1 MGAYAIIKVPSGIS
15 GLDEMLGGGFPKGRI
30 ILVCGEPG
38 TGKTVFSLQFLTSA
52 AERGTHGV
60 YVALGEPK
68 NLVKENTES
77 FAWNINEKEKKG
89 SLRLFN
95 SGDLPWLH
103 LSYERSRSEEDAI
116 KRAFNKI
123 TDSAKVIGAE
133 ILVIDSLTSMTIN
146 EPSASAKR
154 HMISKLFDNLRNEGY
169 TAILT
174 SEATSENE
182 CYIEEILADGVI
194 RLGKVQQNAT
204 LVRTITI
211 EKMRSVEHDEQPR
224 RYIID
229 KKGFRV
235 YNEESLKK

>member
-1 MGAYAIIKVPSGIS
+1 MIRIPTGVE
-15 GLDEMLGGGFPKGRI
+15 GLDEMLGGGFPKGRVV
-30 ILVCGEPG
+30 LVCGEPG

-52 AERGTHGV
+52 AERGTHGI

-89 SLRLFN
+89 SLSLFN
-95 SGDLPWLH
+95 SGDFPWLH

-116 KRAFNKI
+116 KRTFNKI
-123 TDSAKVIGAE
+123 TDSAKVIGAK

-169 TAILT
+169 TTILT
-174 SEATSENE
+174 SQATSNNE

-194 RLGKVQQNAT
+194 RLNKVQQNST
-204 LVRTITI
+204 LIRTITI

-224 RYIID
+224 RYVID
-229 KKGFRV
+229 KKGFTV
-235 YNEESLKK
+235 FSGETIKM